1 MAMAIWRE
9 SLVALFSHA
18 ATLSRRA
25 YPLAAVVA
33 GGLFVLGPQLVGGR
47 PHVVDLIG
55 APIDALF
62 LASAKLLIASTLP
75 VWMIA
80 CVLGARLRDLGRSAW
95 WAWTPLYLVA
105 SGRSLADF
113 VPPGGA
119 ASAALALVTAA
130 GVLLLMSAFIV
141 LAWPEGGAARAQGA
155 RDIRFGG

>member
-1 MAMAIWRE
+1 MWRE
-9 SLVALFSHA
+9 SLVALFSTA

-25 YPLAAVVA
+25 YPLAAVLA
-33 GGLFVLGPQLVGGR
+33 GGLFVFGPQLVGGR

-105 SGRSLADF
+105 AGRSLADF
-113 VPPGGA
+113 ASPGTA
-119 ASAALALVTAA
+119 ASAALALATAA
-130 GVLLLMSAFIV
+130 GILLLMSAFIV
-141 LAWPEGGAARAQGA
+141 LAWPEGGAPRAQGA